1 MEASTAFRRSAVS
14 KNTVRVIAGLL
25 AALLLG
31 GVGGYF
37 VRTWTLPAVAPAAH
51 GTAAGSAAPESGS
64 AWTYSNRRHGTQ
76 SVDGPEAPG
85 WPAPSRLREPGSRH
99 GGPQA

>member
-14 KNTVRVIAGLL
+14 RKTVLVIAGLL

-51 GTAAGSAAPESGS
+51 ATAAGSAAAESGS
-64 AWTYSNRRHGTQ
+64 AWDYGNRRHGTQ
-76 SVDGPEAPG
+76 ALEGPEAPA